1 MPDQDSTIEPSG
13 DQQADPD
20 AEQTQGDPADGLGE
34 GGKKALE
41 AERKRASEAEKQAKA
56 LQAQLDALNDS
67 KLTET
72 ERLQKQIEDLSTRYE
87 QAQLAETRN
96 RVAVAEQIPSQL
108 VGYLAGSDEAEL
120 IDSAQTLKAAIAE
133 ATKPGTPKP
142 DPSQGAQGKPAG
154 GTNAEQF
161 ASFLT
166 SKLSS

>member
-1 MPDQDSTIEPSG
+1 MPDQDSTIDPSG
-13 DQQADPD
+13 DEQA
-20 AEQTQGDPADGLGE
+20 AQGSKQTQGDPADGLGE

-56 LQAQLDALNDS
+56 LQAQIDALNDS

-87 QAQLAETRN
+87 QAQLAETRQ

-120 IDSAQTLKAAIAE
+120 IDSARTLKAAITE